1 MNYDYHIVLGA
12 SSVLLGLLGYAIYFR
27 SIFYGKTRPHIF
39 TWSTYFL
46 IDTIVFLAQV
56 LKGAGPGAWGTLI
69 GAVGGLFV
77 SIIALRRGE
86 KHITKLDWTSF
97 IGALFAIGL
106 WQATSNPLVA
116 VVIATIINVFAIFPT
131 LRKSYDN
138 PFEESI
144 SIWLLDLIRY
154 GISIIAL
161 VAVNWTTVLF
171 PLGLVTTNAIL
182 VSTILIRRHILA
194 KKTST
199 L

>member
-1 MNYDYHIVLGA
+1 MAYDYHIVLGA

-27 SIFYGKTRPHIF
+27 SIFYGKTKPHVL

-56 LKGAGPGAWGTLI
+56 LKGAGPGAWGTLT

-86 KHITKLDWTSF
+86 RYITKLDWTSF
-97 IGALFAIGL
+97 IGALFAIVL
-106 WQATSNPLVA
+106 WQATSNPFVA

-171 PLGLVTTNAIL
+171 PIGLVATNAIL

-194 KKTST
+194 RNADNI
-199 L
+199 